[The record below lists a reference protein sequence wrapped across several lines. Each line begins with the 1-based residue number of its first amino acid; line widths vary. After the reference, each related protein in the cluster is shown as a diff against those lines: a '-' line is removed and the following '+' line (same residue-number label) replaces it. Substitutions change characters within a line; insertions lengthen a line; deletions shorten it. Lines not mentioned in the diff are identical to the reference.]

1 MLSFFL
7 AMAARWLIVGLGNP
21 GRAYATSRHNVGFWC
36 INRLARKHG
45 IPLSTKRLYA
55 RGDGTIGGVPVVL
68 AKPRTF
74 VNRSG
79 PAVSA
84 LLRNERMDADALF
97 LVCDDLDLPLG
108 KLRIRP
114 SGSHGGHNGLRSIIA
129 TLGTS
134 SFPRLRIG
142 IGRPQAEGEPV
153 RDPETV
159 ADFVLTRPS
168 PAEREALDD
177 AVGRALDALDMLVT
191 EGLEAAMNSH
201 NRDT

>member
-55 RGDGTIGGVPVVL
+55 RGDGTIGGLPVIL

-79 PAVSA
+79 HAVSA
-84 LLRNERMDADALF
+84 LLRNERMDTPELF

-129 TLGTS
+129 ALGTS

-153 RDPETV
+153 WDPETV

-168 PAEREALDD
+168 PPEREALDA

-191 EGLEAAMNSH
+191 EGLEAAMNMH
-201 NRDT
+201 NRDA